1 MIKAIFFDL
10 DGTLLPLN
18 EEKFIEMYFGLLA
31 NKVSHLGYNKEDLY
45 KVIWT
50 GTKAM
55 FENDGSVTNEEAFW
69 KVFVSF
75 YGKEKLKDKSYFDD
89 FYINEFKRTI
99 EVCENNSLAREIVGF
114 CNKNVEHTI
123 LSTNPIFPLNG
134 TLTRMSFVDLKKE
147 DFDFITAYENFSY
160 SKPNPKYFNE
170 LLKMFNL
177 KGEEVILFGN
187 NTLEDGECS
196 LACGIKCYLVD
207 GYIINNPKATHK
219 FPIIKMEDVIPT
231 IKKEIEENKNA

>member
-18 EEKFIEMYFGLLA
+18 EEKFINLYFELLA
-31 NKVSHLGYNKEDLY
+31 NKVAHLEYKKEELY

-55 FENDGSVTNEEAFW
+55 FKNDGSVTNEEAFW

-75 YGKEKLKDKSYFDD
+75 YGEERLKDKELFDD

-99 EVCENNSLAREIVGF
+99 EVCEDNPLAREIVDF
-114 CNKNVEHTI
+114 CKENVNYTI

-134 TLTRMSFVDLKKE
+134 TLTRMSFVGLKKE
-147 DFDFITAYENFSY
+147 DFDFVTAYENFSY
-160 SKPNPKYFNE
+160 SKPNPKYFQE
-170 LLKMFNL
+170 LLNMFNL

-196 LACGIKCYLVD
+196 LACGIKCYMV
-207 GYIINNPKATHK
+207 GEYIINNPLATHE
-219 FPIIKMEDVIPT
+219 FPVIKMNEVIEI
-231 IKKEIEENKNA
+231 IKKEIEENKDA